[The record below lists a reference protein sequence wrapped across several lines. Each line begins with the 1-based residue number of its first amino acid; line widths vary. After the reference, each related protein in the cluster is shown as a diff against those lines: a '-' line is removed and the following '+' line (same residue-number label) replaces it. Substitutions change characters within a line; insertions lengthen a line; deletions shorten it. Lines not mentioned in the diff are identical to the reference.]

1 VNQTSDR
8 LFGDRRV
15 LSVAYIVRS
24 YPRLSQTFILDEIC
38 MLERMGLNLRIF
50 AVTNPQEPIV
60 QFEVSEVHAPTVYF
74 DRAARRSKARIL
86 IEHLATAMASPRR
99 YARALYFAA
108 THKDGADGYAASTRY
123 ECFMYA
129 AYLARL
135 LKREER
141 RTGVGTDHLHAHFAH
156 APTLIALLAHVLTG
170 ISYSFTA
177 HDRDLYQVPK
187 PVLVQRAER
196 ASAIVTCCR
205 ANVDYLN
212 ETLPVELRDK
222 VKLIYHGKDLQAAPA
237 RTRSDPPKEVPVIL
251 SVGRLVEKKGFRD
264 LVHACHGLKQ
274 QGQRFTCVIYGE
286 GPERSGLMEMVDRLG
301 MSEQISLPGARSRRE
316 IVAAYEQADVFALTP
331 FVTDNGDRDGI
342 PNVLIEAMACG
353 LPVVTT
359 TVGGIPELVKHDVNG
374 LLAAPHCVA
383 EIAAHLASL
392 LHDDER
398 HTRLSLAARNTV
410 EQYFDARAA
419 GGQLAEL
426 FEGLIWGPRDL
437 EPA

>member
-1 VNQTSDR
+1 VNQVPDR
-8 LFGDRRV
+8 LFGDERV
-15 LSVAYIVRS
+15 MSVAYIVRS

-38 MLERMGLNLRIF
+38 MLERMGLHLRIF
-50 AVTNPQEPIV
+50 AVTNPREPIV
-60 QFEVSEVHAPTVYF
+60 QFEVREVQAPTVYL
-74 DRAARRSKARIL
+74 DHAARGSKPRIL
-86 IEHLATAMASPRR
+86 TEQLVAAMQSPLR

-108 THKDGADGYAASTRY
+108 THKDGDRGYVASSRY
-123 ECFMYA
+123 KCLLYA

-156 APTLIALLAHVLTG
+156 DPTLVALLAHILTG

-177 HDRDLYQVPK
+177 HARDLYQVPK
-187 PVLVQRAER
+187 PVLIQRAER

-212 ETLPVELRDK
+212 QTLPAGLRDK
-222 VKLIYHGKDLQAAPA
+222 VKLIYHGKDLPA
-237 RTRSDPPKEVPVIL
+237 VPVRTRSDPPKEVPVIL
-251 SVGRLVEKKGFRD
+251 SVGRLVEKKGFGD
-264 LVHACHGLKQ
+264 LVRACHRLKQ
-274 QGQRFTCVIYGE
+274 QGQRFTCIVYGE
-286 GPERSGLMEMVDRLG
+286 GPERAGLVELVDRLG
-301 MSEQISLPGARSRRE
+301 MSEEISLPGALSRRE
-316 IVAAYEQADVFALTP
+316 IVAAYQQADVFALTP

-374 LLAAPHCVA
+374 LLTAPHCVT
-383 EIAAHLASL
+383 EVAAHLESL
-392 LHDDER
+392 LNDDER
-398 HTRLSLAARNTV
+398 HSRLSLAARSTV
-410 EQYFDARAA
+410 EQYFDACAA

-426 FEGLIWGPRDL
+426 FEGLISGRPDMQ
-437 EPA
+437 PA